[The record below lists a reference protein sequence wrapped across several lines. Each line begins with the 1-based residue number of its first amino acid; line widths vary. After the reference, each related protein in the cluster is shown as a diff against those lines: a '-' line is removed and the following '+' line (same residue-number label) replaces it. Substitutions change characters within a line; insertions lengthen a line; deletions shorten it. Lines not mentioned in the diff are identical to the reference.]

1 MTALVLSLTSA
12 GLAAIEAAGGTSAV
26 TISQLGLTNTAFVV
40 APTLTAL
47 PGEFKR
53 VAAVAGAEA
62 APNVSHMTA
71 YDTSTDVWAAS
82 GFGLYLADG
91 TLLAACTS
99 SAAVITK
106 AAAAFALVSFD
117 VIFEADLAS
126 SISFGDPIFTD
137 PPATTETR
145 GLVELATHAE
155 AEAGTDDLRAVTPAG
170 LAAALLPLLLGVDGA
185 GCGLDADKLDGQ
197 HGAWYADVVS
207 RLGFTPLAAS
217 VYTAADVLAKL
228 LTVGGAGS
236 GLDADK
242 LDGQHGAWYADVV
255 SRLGFTPLAASVYTA
270 ADVLAKLLTVGGAGC
285 GLDADK
291 VDGHHASEF
300 LFATD
305 AATYGSNANGSWE
318 KRANGVIE
326 QWGKVTGSFA
336 EGDYSHDFPI
346 AFPDSTKVVVQLTAY
361 NAASSADISEDC
373 WVELGALLTSGSTAT
388 GFNLV
393 VQAVS
398 SGHGEHVDG
407 YHWRAIAGA

>member
-228 LTVGGAGS
+228 LTVGGAG
-236 GLDADK
+236 
-242 LDGQHGAWYADVV
+242 
-255 SRLGFTPLAASVYTA
+255 
-270 ADVLAKLLTVGGAGC
+270 C